1 MLSITI
7 PLAALSLAIIVGI
20 WVILTA
26 VKRIENAV
34 AKINSR
40 VSGTENSIYEIEAAV
55 KWFLREKNMEV
66 VATTSHGYNV
76 QSVCVECRKITRPEC
91 CVGGPVRSERLSR
104 PEMFHYTPSDVSR
117 LLAQLD
123 QCTDRLIAGIDR
135 TSKDSVDALALA
147 LNIKSGLGEKK
158 K

>member
-26 VKRIENAV
+26 VKRIESAIERLNGKTATIETAV
-34 AKINSR
+34 LKN
-40 VSGTENSIYEIEAAV
+40 EAAV
-55 KWFLREKNMEV
+55 KWYLREKHMEV
-66 VATTSHGYNV
+66 VAVPFHGYNV
-76 QSVCVECRKITRPEC
+76 QSICVECRKVTRPEHC
-91 CVGGPVRSERLSR
+91 IGCSVRSER
-104 PEMFHYTPSDVSR
+104 YYYGPSDVSR
-117 LLAQLD
+117 FLAQLD

-147 LNIKSGLGEKK
+147 LNIKSGLDKK
-158 K
+158 KK

>member
-34 AKINSR
+34 AKLNSQ
-40 VSGTENSIYEIEAAV
+40 VSGTDNSIYTIEAAV

-66 VATTSHGYNV
+66 VHTYGHYNV
-76 QSVCVECRKITRPEC
+76 QSVCLNCFRSRPEC
-91 CVGGPVRSERLSR
+91 CIGCSARRGKDLTLNREDVRWLASELESCTTRLVK
-104 PEMFHYTPSDVSR
+104 EMHD
-117 LLAQLD
+117 
-123 QCTDRLIAGIDR
+123 

-147 LNIKSGLGEKK
+147 LNIKSGLDKK
-158 K
+158 KK